1 MDETNNQIDLVG
13 NNRDNLN
20 DNNIIE
26 DEDSDDEDDEN
37 KYSYITLD
45 KKVLQ
50 RLPNP
55 SVTAVK
61 ISFEIMHDDGESY
74 FKDFDWKEDG
84 DCIANNTHLKRLKI
98 YYEFGSKH
106 SLGEDGDNLPTQ
118 QQLQDFFSCIYRNR
132 TITALSFRSITI
144 ANKFGG
150 SLIEGLQAH
159 LSLKRLEIEYGRLG
173 SIGLTAVGK
182 VLSHTN
188 SKLKDIRL
196 SNCYLND
203 EDMRYL
209 SGALLGNSRLN
220 KLDIERNSQIT
231 SVGWRALSTV
241 IQHPNCKLTKL
252 SLSWNDITD
261 EGAIIVGGALSGS
274 SVKALDLCHNTLISH
289 IGWQTLLRQ
298 LSETSVE
305 HLNLTYNDIGDDGL
319 TVLASISTLKSLDMY
334 NSNESVSFSGWRS
347 FFTAL
352 QTRRMQFKKL
362 NLSYN
367 NIANGG
373 IDVLGS
379 VLSISGSA
387 LKILDIDG
395 MSYSNVS
402 GGYVSITPRGWQR
415 FFTTLQDSNLNLVK
429 LNLGSNTID
438 DEGIRV
444 LIRLV
449 SSMTSLK
456 YLNLGSNIRV
466 TPTGW
471 QALSGFFQ
479 SPNFALETLGL
490 SDNNID
496 DDTLI
501 GFTNA
506 LTQNTTLKML
516 NLYKESFSD
525 SEDDTDDGIF
535 ITGRGWAAIKTL
547 LCNKSSI
554 MDTYNSNHMLCNVQ
568 AEVRPDDLLSYLE
581 LNKNEDKTEVARQK
595 ILQTHFS
602 DDTTSNIQDLLGMD
616 LEAMPIVMAYA
627 GRPPVGW
634 SGMNVSGLSLM
645 YSLLRRVPD
654 LFDSSA
660 QKKSGGSKRKRDL

>member
-1 MDETNNQIDLVG
+1 MDETNNQIDPV
-13 NNRDNLN
+13 
-20 DNNIIE
+20 DNNINDNSYIE
-26 DEDSDDEDDEN
+26 DDDSDVEDDED
-37 KYSYITLD
+37 YSYITLD

-50 RLPNP
+50 RLPDP
-55 SVTAVK
+55 SVTAVN
-61 ISFEIMHDDGESY
+61 ISFQIMHDDGESY

-84 DCIANNTHLKRLKI
+84 DRIANNTHLKRLKI
-98 YYEFGSKH
+98 NYEFGSKH
-106 SLGEDGDNLPTQ
+106 ILGEDGENLPTQ

-132 TITALSFRSITI
+132 TIKALSFRSITI
-144 ANKFGG
+144 ANEFGG

-159 LSLKRLEIEYGRLG
+159 PNLKRIEIEYGRLG

-188 SKLKDIRL
+188 SKLEELRL

-203 EDMRYL
+203 EDMRHL
-209 SGALLGNSRLN
+209 TDSLLGNSRMRKLCLN
-220 KLDIERNSQIT
+220 NNSQIS

-241 IQHPNCKLTKL
+241 IRHPKCKLTKL
-252 SLSWNDITD
+252 SLSWNNITD

-274 SVKALDLCHNTLISH
+274 SVKALDLCHNKSISI
-289 IGWQTLLRQ
+289 IGWQTLLNQ

-334 NSNESVSFSGWRS
+334 NSNESVSFSGWQT

-395 MSYSNVS
+395 MSYSNGS

-444 LIRLV
+444 LIRVV

-516 NLYKESFSD
+516 GLYQESASD
-525 SEDDTDDGIF
+525 SEDTDDDIF
-535 ITGRGWAAIKTL
+535 ITGRGWAVITTL

-554 MDTYNSNHMLCNVQ
+554 VDTYHSNHTLCDVS

-616 LEAMPIVMAYA
+616 LEAMPIVMAWA

>member
-1 MDETNNQIDLVG
+1 MEETNSQEDGSNYM
-13 NNRDNLN
+13 N
-20 DNNIIE
+20 
-26 DEDSDDEDDEN
+26 DEDSIGIEEGNDEVELN
-37 KYSYITLD
+37 NS
-45 KKVLQ
+45 VLQ
-50 RLPNP
+50 RLKQNDPNIINLYIRGID
-55 SVTAVK
+55 SV
-61 ISFEIMHDDGESY
+61 
-74 FKDFDWKEDG
+74 DWEKDG
-84 DCIANNTHLKRLKI
+84 DCIASNTHIKRLHLHSG
-98 YYEFGSKH
+98 YPCDWGEEGPRMPSK
-106 SLGEDGDNLPTQ
+106 
-118 QQLQDFFSCIYRNR
+118 QQLRDFFSCIYRNSS
-132 TITALSFRSITI
+132 ITALSFRSIAI

-159 LSLKRLEIEYGRLG
+159 PSLKRLDIEYGRLG
-173 SIGLTAVGK
+173 SIGLTAVEK

-188 SKLKDIRL
+188 SKLEDLCL
-196 SNCYLND
+196 SKCYLND
-203 EDMRYL
+203 EDMRHL
-209 SGALLGNSRLN
+209 TDSLLGNSRLK
-220 KLDIERNSQIT
+220 KLDLSGNDKIT
-231 SVGWRALSTV
+231 SVGWRELSTV
-241 IQHPNCKLTKL
+241 IRHPNCKLTKL
-252 SLSWNDITD
+252 SLSWNEIDD
-261 EGAIIVGGALSGS
+261 EGAIIVGSALSGS
-274 SVKALDLCHNTLISH
+274 SVKALDLCHNKSISH
-289 IGWQTLLRQ
+289 IGWHTFLNQ

-395 MSYSNVS
+395 MSYSNGS

-516 NLYKESFSD
+516 SLYKEVDSD
-525 SEDDTDDGIF
+525 SEDTDDGIF
-535 ITGRGWAAIKTL
+535 ITGRGWAAITTL

-554 MDTYNSNHMLCNVQ
+554 MDTYNSNHTLCNVQ

-581 LNKNEDKTEVARQK
+581 LNKNEDKGEVARQK

-602 DDTTSNIQDLLGMD
+602 DDATSSIQDLLGMD
-616 LEAMPIVMAYA
+616 LEAMPIVMAWA